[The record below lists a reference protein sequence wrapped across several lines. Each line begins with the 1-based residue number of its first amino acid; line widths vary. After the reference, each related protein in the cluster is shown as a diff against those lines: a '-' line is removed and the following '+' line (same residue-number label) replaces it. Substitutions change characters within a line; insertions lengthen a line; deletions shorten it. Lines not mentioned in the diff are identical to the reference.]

1 MKKPVFALLA
11 LLLFIVSTSKAQS
24 TKPAIFANY
33 PSIINIDENAIRM
46 AFQNNAGQSV
56 TIPLGQS
63 FNFSGKVISNVQ
75 KYENLRIIII
85 KSTTWQNTLLQLAKT
100 TNADNI
106 VTFSGRIINPGAADG
121 FEIKRESLGSYK
133 LKKTQTDK
141 IFEPC
146 NIH

>member
-1 MKKPVFALLA
+1 
-11 LLLFIVSTSKAQS
+11 
-24 TKPAIFANY
+24 
-33 PSIINIDENAIRM
+33 M

>member
-1 MKKPVFALLA
+1 MPNLYTEKKLV
-11 LLLFIVSTSKAQS
+11 
-24 TKPAIFANY
+24 
-33 PSIINIDENAIRM
+33 
-46 AFQNNAGQSV
+46 
-56 TIPLGQS
+56 
-63 FNFSGKVISNVQ
+63 
-75 KYENLRIIII
+75 III
-85 KSTTWQNTLLQLAKT
+85 T
-100 TNADNI
+100 DNI

>member
-11 LLLFIVSTSKAQS
+11 LLLCIVTTSHAQS

-33 PSIINIDENAIRM
+33 PSSINIDEAAIRM
-46 AFQNNAGQSV
+46 AFQNNSGQV
-56 TIPLGQS
+56 VNIPLAPN
-63 FNFSGKVISNVQ
+63 FTFSGKVISNVQ

-85 KSTTWQNTLLQLAKT
+85 KSNTWQNTLLQLAKT
-100 TNADNI
+100 TNADNF
-106 VTFSGRIINPGAADG
+106 VSFSGRIINPDAADG
-121 FEIKRESLGSYK
+121 FEIKKGSTGTYT
-133 LKKTQTDK
+133 LKKNQTDK